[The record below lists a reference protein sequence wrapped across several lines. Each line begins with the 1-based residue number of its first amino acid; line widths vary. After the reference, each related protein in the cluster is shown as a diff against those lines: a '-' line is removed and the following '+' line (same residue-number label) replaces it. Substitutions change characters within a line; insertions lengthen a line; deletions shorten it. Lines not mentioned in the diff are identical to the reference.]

1 VAELGGLQLSMPFV
15 LEVQVH
21 TALRDIL
28 RLEPVGIAGQSWPH
42 HLSMARLVARAVRL
56 GKPALIQ
63 TGVPAEQ
70 AAYRS
75 SYLIPAL
82 LWSQPVAIVAE
93 QWVLDQISAEIPAL
107 QISLGLKNP
116 EHFLLLLTPEIWLTK
131 ELTMPVIIDGADRL
145 ENWVQEWLQV
155 DIKPTD
161 WDLLTDSINHRAQ
174 LTKSIFQRPVNP
186 YECYLLDIDELEVL
200 GDLLANRPA
209 FTQVQQQL
217 PAIWQRFQQQLDQG
231 WIWARVDRA
240 QGALS
245 LFTRPIDLGV
255 ALADIWARQPCV
267 LIGNVLD
274 SEITAPTYRQ
284 ELGLGEM
291 TCVRFGIGINLDPI
305 QLYVPNWMPMPNTA
319 MFQTAFVRVSI
330 ELIHR
335 QLQAAPGFIAIV
347 VGDTPLRAQA
357 AAQIAA
363 QYGSRVKVEKLG
375 LGESNILVTGW
386 DFWCARQEQLPAPKL
401 LIIATLPIP
410 SVEDPLVAAKVI
422 VYKQQR
428 QDWFRQ
434 YLLPVG
440 MKVLRR
446 SISTVARSAG
456 LVAILDNRTNHRS
469 YGTQIIA
476 TLGAVGKVDR
486 PEFR

>member
-1 VAELGGLQLSMPFV
+1 V

-28 RLEPVGIAGQSWPH
+28 RLESVGLKGQSWPH
-42 HLSMARLVARAVRL
+42 QLSMARLVARAVRL

-63 TGVPAEQ
+63 TGVPAAQ
-70 AAYRS
+70 SSYRS

-82 LWSQPVAIVAE
+82 LWAQPVAIVAE
-93 QWVLDQISAEIPAL
+93 RRILEQISAEIPIL
-107 QISLGLKNP
+107 QASLGISDAD
-116 EHFLLLLTPEIWLTK
+116 HSLLLLTPEIWLTK

-145 ENWVQEWLQV
+145 ENWVEAWLQV

-161 WDLLTDSINHRAQ
+161 WDLLPNSIDHRAQ

-186 YECYLLDIDELEVL
+186 YECYLLDIDELEIL
-200 GDLLANRPA
+200 SDLLADRPGFSGA
-209 FTQVQQQL
+209 DQKL
-217 PAIWQRFQQQLDQG
+217 PLVWQRFQQQLEQG
-231 WIWARVDRA
+231 CIWARVDRS
-240 QGALS
+240 QGAMS
-245 LFTRPIDLGV
+245 LFTRPIDLGA
-255 ALADIWARQPCV
+255 ALTDIWARQPSV

-274 SEITAPTYRQ
+274 SEIAALTYRQ

-291 TCVRFGIGINLDPI
+291 TAVRFGIGLNLEPL

-335 QLQAAPGFIAIV
+335 QLMAAPGFIAIV

-357 AAQIAA
+357 AAEIAA
-363 QYGSRVKVEKLG
+363 QYGSVVQVEKLG
-375 LGESNILVTGW
+375 LAESNILVTGW
-386 DFWCARQEQLPAPKL
+386 DFWCNHQEDLPAPKL

-410 SVEDPLVAAKVI
+410 SVEDPLVAAKVN

-434 YLLPVG
+434 YLLPTG

-446 SISTVARSAG
+446 SIATVARSAG

>member
-1 VAELGGLQLSMPFV
+1 V
-15 LEVQVH
+15 LEVLVH

-28 RLEPVGIAGQSWPH
+28 RLESVGIAGQTWPH

-56 GKPALIQ
+56 GKSALIQ
-63 TGVPAEQ
+63 TGIPAEQ
-70 AAYRS
+70 APYRS
-75 SYLIPAL
+75 SYLIAAL
-82 LWSQPVAIVAE
+82 LWSKPVAIVAE
-93 QWVLDQISAEIPAL
+93 QRILDQISAEIPAL
-107 QISLGLKNP
+107 QAALGNP
-116 EHFLLLLTPEIWLTK
+116 DRPHALLLLTPAVWLTK
-131 ELTMPVIIDGADRL
+131 ELNIPVIIDGADRL
-145 ENWVQEWLQV
+145 ENWVQEWLQI

-161 WDLLTDSINHRAQ
+161 WDLLTNSIDHRAQ

-186 YECYLLDIDELEVL
+186 YECYLLDIDELEIL
-200 GDLLANRPA
+200 ADLLADRPG
-209 FTQVQQQL
+209 FSQNQPTL
-217 PAIWQRFQQQLDQG
+217 PLIWQRFQQQIDKG
-231 WIWARVDRA
+231 WIWAKVDRV
-240 QGALS
+240 QGAMS
-245 LFTRPIDLGV
+245 LFTRPIDLG
-255 ALADIWARQPCV
+255 AELAPIWARQPCV
-267 LIGNVLD
+267 VIGNVLD
-274 SEITAPTYRQ
+274 SAVRAPSYRQ

-291 TCVRFGIGINLDPI
+291 TCVRFGIGMNLDPI
-305 QLYVPNWMPMPNTA
+305 QLYVPKWMPMPNTA
-319 MFQTAFVRVSI
+319 MFQVAVVRVSI
-330 ELIHR
+330 ELIQR

-357 AAQIAA
+357 AAEIAA
-363 QYGSRVKVEKLG
+363 QYGSGVQVEKLG

-386 DFWCARQEQLPAPKL
+386 DFWCTHQEELPSPKL

-410 SVEDPLVAAKVI
+410 SVEDPLIAARVT

-440 MKVLRR
+440 MKILRR

-469 YGTQIIA
+469 YGNQIIA

>member
-1 VAELGGLQLSMPFV
+1 VSLQVESLV

-28 RLEPVGIAGQSWPH
+28 RLESLGISNPSWPH

-63 TGVPAEQ
+63 TGVTAEQ

-93 QWVLDQISAEIPAL
+93 QRILDQISGEIPAL
-107 QISLGLKNP
+107 QASLGNQSL
-116 EHFLLLLTPEIWLTK
+116 HHSLLLLTPAIWLTK

-145 ENWVQEWLQV
+145 ENWVQDWLQV
-155 DIKPTD
+155 DIKPAD
-161 WDLLTDSINHRAQ
+161 WDLLPDSIDHRAQ

-186 YECYLLDIDELEVL
+186 YECYLLDVDELEIL
-200 GDLLANRPA
+200 ADLLAERPT
-209 FTQVQQQL
+209 FSKTYQQL
-217 PAIWQRFQQQLDQG
+217 PVIWQRFQQQIDKG
-231 WIWARVDRA
+231 WIWAKVDRV
-240 QGALS
+240 QGAMS
-245 LFTRPIDLGV
+245 LFTRPIDLAV
-255 ALADIWARQPCV
+255 ELAAIWARQPSV
-267 LIGNVLD
+267 VIGNVLD
-274 SEITAPTYRQ
+274 SEITAPSYRQ
-284 ELGLGEM
+284 EFGLGEM
-291 TCVRFGIGINLDPI
+291 TCVRFGIGMNLDPI

-335 QLQAAPGFIAIV
+335 QLMAAPGFIVIV
-347 VGDTPLRAQA
+347 VGDTPLRSQA
-357 AAQIAA
+357 AAEIAA
-363 QYGSRVKVEKLG
+363 QYGSGVQVEKLG

-386 DFWCARQEQLPAPKL
+386 DFWCSHQEEFPTPKL

-410 SVEDPLVAAKVI
+410 SVEDPLVAAKVT

-434 YLLPVG
+434 YLLPTG

-446 SISTVARSAG
+446 SVATVARSAG

-469 YGTQIIA
+469 YGSQIIA